1 MPRWSKYTG
10 DLKFMN
16 QLIEYNRRITQLTDY
31 KLLLRDNISI
41 VEFIFSLILSL
52 FCKKIIFV

>member
-31 KLLLRDNISI
+31 TLLLRDNISI
-41 VEFIFSLILSL
+41 VEFIF
-52 FCKKIIFV
+52 F